1 MSNHFGRISNFRWI
15 YFPHPCNPLSAQQ
28 RGEKKVRKFEMRPL
42 FSNCCSLLFES
53 VTLQKNCRM
62 FDSIESAIEEI
73 KNGKLVIVVDDEDR
87 ENEGD
92 FITAAQNATPEVINF
107 MTKYG
112 RGLICAPLTEERCAE
127 LHLDMM
133 VNSNTSLHETPFT
146 VSVDLLGHGCT
157 TGISAHDRSKT
168 ILALVNPKTKPEEL
182 GRPGHIFPLKAK
194 AGGVLRRAGHTEATI
209 DLARLAGFDAPYGG
223 VLVEIMNDDGTMARL
238 PQLQEIAK
246 KFDLKLITI
255 KDLIEYRLKADSLI
269 EEIVRVN
276 MPTKFGDFKLV
287 IFKERNNLSSGE
299 HMALIKGEW
308 QKDEPVLVRV
318 HSSCFT
324 GDILGSLR
332 CDCGEQLHEAMK
344 MVEKEGKGV
353 VLYMNQEGRGIGLVN
368 KLKAYKLQEEGMDT
382 VEANLHLGFKMDE
395 RDYGV
400 GAQILRYLGVNKM
413 RLISNNPRKR
423 VGLQGYGLDVVENVP
438 LRICPNPHNE
448 KYLQT
453 KRDKLG
459 HEILK

>member
-1 MSNHFGRISNFRWI
+1 
-15 YFPHPCNPLSAQQ
+15 
-28 RGEKKVRKFEMRPL
+28 
-42 FSNCCSLLFES
+42 
-53 VTLQKNCRM
+53 M
-62 FDSIESAIEEI
+62 FNTIESAIEDI
-73 KNGKLVIVVDDEDR
+73 RNGKLIIVVDDEDR

-92 FITAAQNATPEVINF
+92 FVTAAANATPEVINF

-112 RGLICAPLTEERCAE
+112 RGLVCAPLTEERCAE
-127 LHLDMM
+127 LNLDMM
-133 VNSNTSLHETPFT
+133 VFSNTSLHETPFT

-157 TGISAHDRSKT
+157 TGVSAHDRSKT
-168 ILALVNPKTKPEEL
+168 IQALVAPQTKPSDL
-182 GRPGHIFPLKAK
+182 GRPGHVFPLKAK
-194 AGGVLRRAGHTEATI
+194 SGGVLRRAGHTEATI

-223 VLVEIMNDDGTMARL
+223 VLVEIMNDDGSMARL
-238 PQLQEIAK
+238 PELHVIAK
-246 KFDLKLITI
+246 KYDLKLITI
-255 KDLIEYRLKADSLI
+255 KDLIEYRLKTDSLI

-276 MPTKFGDFKLV
+276 MPTKYGFFKLV
-287 IFKERNNLSSGE
+287 IFRERNNPSSGE

-308 QKDEPVLVRV
+308 EIDEPVLVRV

-324 GDILGSLR
+324 GDILGSMR
-332 CDCGEQLHEAMK
+332 CDCGEQLHEAMR

-400 GAQILRYLGVNKM
+400 GAQILRYLGVTKM

-423 VGLQGYGLDVVENVP
+423 VGLIGYGLDIVENVP
-438 LRICPNPHNE
+438 LKINPNPFNE
-448 KYLQT
+448 KYLKT

-459 HEILK
+459 HEI